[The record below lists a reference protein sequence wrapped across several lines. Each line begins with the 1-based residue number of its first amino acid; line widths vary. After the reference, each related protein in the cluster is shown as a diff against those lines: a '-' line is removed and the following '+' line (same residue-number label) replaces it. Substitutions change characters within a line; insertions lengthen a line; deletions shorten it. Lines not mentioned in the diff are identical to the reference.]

1 MDNQLR
7 TLSHVGL
14 FKQPIA
20 DGGPRLANP
29 YDPHADLDAR
39 FRAYLHVNCATVIVT
54 AAAERQHIHV
64 QYDVPLD
71 KTFLLGM
78 RPIQGTF
85 ALHRGQVVAAGDP
98 YRSVLFYR
106 MAKLGPG
113 RMPYFGSSVVDRGGL
128 ALVRDWIAQA
138 KPLPVAAP
146 STAAAGGPE
155 QPTGANSPEDAVIP
169 AQARGSSS

>member
-1 MDNQLR
+1 M
-7 TLSHVGL
+7 
-14 FKQPIA
+14 
-20 DGGPRLANP
+20 
-29 YDPHADLDAR
+29 
-39 FRAYLHVNCATVIVT
+39 T
-54 AAAERQHIHV
+54 AAAERRHIHV

-71 KTFLLGM
+71 KTFLVGM

-98 YRSVLFYR
+98 FRSVLFYR

-113 RMPYFGSSVVDRGGL
+113 DAPDFGSSVVDRGGL

-155 QPTGANSPEDAVIP
+155 QPTGVNSPEDAVIP
-169 AQARGSSS
+169 AQRGAAAAVNREVARGEEQRRGLHPAPRSTNSSRQAAR